1 MEINETNMVDFDCFI
16 RPHSENPGHWETAF
30 GISSIYYQNRNNKM
44 PVFSAGSNGMV
55 GTDDM
60 PTLSAGVITEP
71 GKKFVP
77 MYDAI
82 VGMFGRYYSIKEIG
96 PVDII
101 ILHKQKVLGY
111 ILKYVIINEDGG
123 GMDIVNIKKEH
134 RLSFFAAY
142 ADYYTGHKENI

>member
-1 MEINETNMVDFDCFI
+1 
-16 RPHSENPGHWETAF
+16 
-30 GISSIYYQNRNNKM
+30 
-44 PVFSAGSNGMV
+44 
-55 GTDDM
+55 M

-82 VGMFGRYYSIKEIG
+82 VGMFGRYYSIREIG

-101 ILHKQKVLGY
+101 ILHKQKAIGY

-123 GMDIVNIKKEH
+123 GMDIVNIKKNTDCLFSQLTQITILAIKKMF
-134 RLSFFAAY
+134 RR
-142 ADYYTGHKENI
+142 N